1 MISQPEEEDAM
12 RIQRGHPRV
21 AGGLQCGYKF
31 TRWALCVVLLGAT
44 AAAIGQ
50 SAPSDEAQIKSR
62 LAQYRQSIDTLNLA
76 LFTDLWSNEA
86 PVSFIH
92 PLGTDHGLDQIKAD
106 IFERVMALFSKR
118 DLAFDSTAIHVYG
131 DSAWVEIT
139 WTFHAVWKSNDAA
152 LTSTG
157 RETQIYQ
164 KEHGVWH
171 LVHVHYSGPPME
183 IPSSGV

>member
-1 MISQPEEEDAM
+1 MN
-12 RIQRGHPRV
+12 IQRRYSRV
-21 AGGLQCGYKF
+21 AGGLQCGCIF

-44 AAAIGQ
+44 GAAIAH
-50 SAPSDEAQIKSR
+50 SAPSDEAQIHSR
-62 LAQYRQSIDTLNLA
+62 LAQYCQSIDTLNSE
-76 LFTDLWSNEA
+76 LFTDLWSNDA

-92 PLGTDHGLDQIKAD
+92 PLGTDNGLDQIKSD
-106 IFERVMALFSKR
+106 IFGRVMGLFSKR

-131 DSAWVEIT
+131 DFAWVELT
-139 WTFHAVWKSNDAA
+139 WTFHAVWKSNNAA

-171 LVHVHYSGPPME
+171 LVHVHYSGPPMKD
-183 IPSSGV
+183 PSKGV

>member
-1 MISQPEEEDAM
+1 MAS
-12 RIQRGHPRV
+12 
-21 AGGLQCGYKF
+21 GLQFGCNL
-31 TRWALCVVLLGAT
+31 TRWALCAVLLGAT
-44 AAAIGQ
+44 GAAMGQ
-50 SAPSDEAQIKSR
+50 SAPSDEAQINSR
-62 LAQYRQSIDTLNLA
+62 LAQYRQSIDNLNSA
-76 LFTDLWSNEA
+76 LFTDLWSYEA

-92 PLGTDHGLDQIKAD
+92 PLGTDNGLDQIKSD
-106 IFERVMALFSKR
+106 IFGRVMGLFSKR

-131 DSAWVEIT
+131 DSAWVELT
-139 WTFHAVWKSNDAA
+139 WTFHAVWKSNGAA

-183 IPSSGV
+183 VPSNGD